1 MLWEALRD
9 RPLAGR
15 EFRRQHPVGRFVLD
29 FYCYEERLAV
39 EVDGGV
45 HAAQEEADW
54 ERQSVA
60 EAMGIRVVRVP
71 AGLVE
76 NDPAQGTGAY
86 RSGAESEPLA
96 RARERGL
103 RVAEGVRVRW

>member
-54 ERQSVA
+54 GRQSVA

-76 NDPAQGTGAY
+76 NDLPKALGLIEAALRANPSPAHG
-86 RSGAESEPLA
+86 
-96 RARERGL
+96 RG
-103 RVAEGVRVRW
+103 VSA